1 MQRAGVMGA
10 ADRRHHDVAPSPRRH
25 ARFRGKATLALNPRA
40 CGDAGWQLSFA
51 AVAASSRWDG
61 RCATDCAGCAVALP
75 SLGERI
81 SSAVGDGLV
90 EGIAI
95 TLAATLATAPLLAH
109 HFGSV
114 PSTGLLA
121 NLLALPA
128 VALPCGLGW
137 SRPRSGRRRRQ
148 PRRWGGSRAPSAR
161 WRTCPWH
168 TLRHW
173 PNGPAARAAANSPLG
188 GTLAV
193 TGAYGALAIAAAAAL
208 RAAAALG
215 PRAEELAVAWRRRPR
230 SHRFGG
236 RRGAGRNGPGRRP
249 AAGDAS
255 TARRAHGALS
265 GRVGQGDATLV
276 QHPDGASPCCSTCG
290 RPRLGVVRLLSRR
303 AASPPVAT
311 HASRDHHAGCG
322 AGRRYPVGVL
332 LDGGDGTR
340 DPGFRALIAVARR
353 RACAAYR
360 PSPR

>member
-1 MQRAGVMGA
+1 MLVRP
-10 ADRRHHDVAPSPRRH
+10 DS
-25 ARFRGKATLALNPRA
+25 RGSGPLALNPRA

-51 AVAASSRWDG
+51 AVAGILALG
-61 RCATDCAGCAVALP
+61 RPLRNGLRRLCRAALP

-81 SSAVGDGLV
+81 PSAVGDGLV

-128 VALPCGLGW
+128 VAPAMWLGMVKAALGQAAAPAPPVGWLASALGPLADLPVAYLAALAERLGG
-137 SRPRSGRRRRQ
+137 PRSGQ
-148 PRRWGGSRAPSAR
+148 LSP
-161 WRTCPWH
+161 
-168 TLRHW
+168 
-173 PNGPAARAAANSPLG
+173 PLG

-215 PRAEELAVAWRRRPR
+215 PRAEELAAAWRRRPR
-230 SHRFGG
+230 SHRFGVGAAALVAMVLGGVRLLGTPPPPDVLTVRFLDVGQGGRHARPTPGWGRRAVRRWAARG
-236 RRGAGRNGPGRRP
+236 RRGP
-249 AAGDAS
+249 AVARS
-255 TARRAHGALS
+255 RRAPPLRRGGH
-265 GRVGQGDATLV
+265 
-276 QHPDGASPCCSTCG
+276 
-290 RPRLGVVRLLSRR
+290 PRLTRPSRR
-303 AASPPVAT
+303 AAEVLE
-311 HASRDHHAGCG
+311 
-322 AGRRYPVGVL
+322 RYPVGVL